1 MSDLNHLFTGF
12 STLFDSRTS
21 PEDKA
26 RAKTEIQKRIE
37 NNLDLIT
44 RLAKENIASTSANII
59 HSNINQ

>member
-1 MSDLNHLFTGF
+1 MSDLNQLFTGF

-26 RAKTEIQKRIE
+26 RVKNEIQKRIE

-44 RLAKENIASTSANII
+44 RLAKENIASTTNII
-59 HSNINQ
+59 HLNINH